1 MGHEAVQAATCRP
14 CACTPCAFTHAC
26 DHTCKRSSACCMT
39 SHQALCLCAPVQAAV
54 TAAPQACLAV
64 LSTALAG
71 ALVCALLPLAASRL
85 GLGGPGSGADPEL
98 EGVPAQAVDKAS
110 NDKGAGVRS
119 PAA

>member
-14 CACTPCAFTHAC
+14 CTCVPCAFTDAC
-26 DHTCKRSSACCMT
+26 DHTCRAACVT
-39 SHQALCLCAPVQAAV
+39 ASHQALRLPAPLQAAV
-54 TAAPQACLAV
+54 TAAPQACQAV

-71 ALVCALLPLAASRL
+71 ALLCALLPRAASRL

-98 EGVPAQAVDKAS
+98 EGVPAQAADKAS
-110 NDKGAGVRS
+110 NDGAAGVRP